1 MEQLMPVLF
10 SMPESDTPPSPP
22 FKFIGGF
29 AMSTKTIGFILS
41 MQGFMQMIVQ
51 IFIFPIIN
59 RRFGNIWTFR
69 VTALSYPFLY
79 FIIPY
84 LALLP
89 QQLRMPAVYVVLLWK
104 VTAQAAAYPSLNM
117 MLANMA
123 PSTTVLGTLNGAAA
137 SSASLCRAIG
147 PILAGFLQ
155 SVGLDLGYS
164 GLSWWVCGLIAV
176 VGATESLW
184 MKEGPKNS
192 GRAELVGTP
201 DEEAALLEPIFEV
214 NSSDPGIICL
224 DRSPEHAEESEEYCE
239 GLRVDTITKVG

>member
-1 MEQLMPVLF
+1 
-10 SMPESDTPPSPP
+10 
-22 FKFIGGF
+22 
-29 AMSTKTIGFILS
+29 

-59 RRFGNIWTFR
+59 RRFGNIWAFR
-69 VTALSYPFLY
+69 VTVLSYPFLY

-89 QQLRMPAVYVVLLWK
+89 QQFRMPAVYVVLLWK
-104 VTAQAAAYPSLNM
+104 VTAQATAYPSLNM

-137 SSASLCRAIG
+137 SSASLCRAVG
-147 PILAGFLQ
+147 PTLSGFLQ

-164 GLSWWVCGLIAV
+164 GLSWWVCALIAI

-184 MKEGPKNS
+184 MKEKPKDYA
-192 GRAELVGTP
+192 RAELAATP
-201 DEEAALLEPIFEV
+201 DEEAALLEPMFEV

-224 DRSPEHAEESEEYCE
+224 DRSPERAEDSQEYCE
-239 GLRVDTITKVG
+239 GLRGNRIAKLG